1 MTTAIYPGSFDP
13 VTYGHIDIAIRASKI
28 FDKLIIGV
36 LVNPDK
42 KYLFN
47 MDERIA
53 LIKEALK
60 EYKNI
65 EVVGFKGLLVNYMKE
80 NNIKVIVKG
89 LRTFSDFEYE
99 FNMADLNK
107 RLYNEAET
115 TFIMTSPQYSVVS
128 SSMVKNLAK
137 FSGDISDFAP
147 KYVAEAISHKFN
159 NKGM

>member
-1 MTTAIYPGSFDP
+1 MTIAIYPGSFDP

-65 EVVGFKGLLVNYMKE
+65 EVVGFEGLLVNYMKD

-137 FSGDISDFAP
+137 FSGDINDFAP
-147 KYVAEAISHKFN
+147 KYVAEAISQKFN